1 MASQNEIA
9 KLIIKLFVQTDKMND
24 DLNKAKGNI
33 GSFASAVK
41 KLFAGIGVVILTKK
55 LSTMIAETAKMADEM
70 IKTSQRIGVAVETLS
85 SLKYAADLS
94 GVAFGQL
101 TTGLRLFASNMYDA
115 SQGIGEGKR
124 AFDALGLTANKLS
137 NPDGTLRN
145 LKNVMFE
152 VADEFANMEDGAKKT
167 ALAQDM
173 FGRSGAAMIPLL
185 NKGSKGIQD
194 MAAEAEAFGV
204 IIDTKTGQAAER
216 FNDNLTRLTA
226 LSAGLK
232 LSLLKELLPALENV
246 TNAMVDQ
253 AKESGALKTSLV
265 EGVGFGLKTVA
276 TAAIIT
282 FNHLNS
288 VAEVMATILATM
300 IKVRSTALITH
311 TNLNSVA
318 EVMATILATM
328 IKVRN
333 WDFAGAFKIL
343 SDGMEE
349 LKKAAKETGAFKI
362 LSDGMEELKKAAKET
377 DELIESIWG
386 EIDEANIR
394 AINSTENLENKIDDL
409 TEGAIEKLGSKI
421 RELQRQYIGLVNP
434 TQAARLAL
442 EEFVEQTTKGA
453 KDTEVLQKNISEL
466 RQEFEKY
473 AAAQREVNI
482 KQAEMAEEMAATNR
496 QVEISLA
503 ELEVKYKN
511 GLIGATDYFATKRK
525 LAEESALAE
534 ISALEAE
541 RNALADYTEK
551 RGDFDL
557 AKAYALD
564 TQIRDKKA
572 AFQKKNI
579 ELTQEESVA
588 TKELSNSL
596 EKLLNRSETAN
607 ESRYDKELNETAE
620 HYDKMLKK
628 VELFNDK
635 KTILADEAYTKQELI
650 DQLNRQK
657 AIALDEIAV
666 NQKLD
671 IAQKEYTMKADL
683 AGQIGNL
690 ASQAYALSAGKSE
703 AFFYIQQAALVAE
716 ATMNTAAAATNA
728 MKTAPGG
735 AAGAGASIASIWAL
749 GMAQIGIILAQ
760 TIQGPKKMALGGLVT
775 EGSGTKD
782 DVLILAKKDEYIMPS
797 ETSRYYGLDIMNEIR
812 NMSIPKNFMSS
823 AGMGNISN
831 ISKGGD
837 SMYSVNVPVSVE
849 NPALAMS
856 LRAGIERTVI
866 DIMREYAR

>member
-1 MASQNEIA
+1 MASQDEIA
-9 KLIIKLFVQTDKMND
+9 KLIIKLFVQTDRMND

-41 KLFAGIGVVILTKK
+41 KLFAGIGVAILTKK
-55 LSTMIAETAKMADEM
+55 FSSMIAETAKMADEM

-276 TAAIIT
+276 SAAIIT
-282 FNHLNS
+282 FNH
-288 VAEVMATILATM
+288 
-300 IKVRSTALITH
+300 
-311 TNLNSVA
+311 LNSVA

-343 SDGMEE
+343 SGGMEE

-442 EEFVEQTTKGA
+442 EEFIKQTTKGA
-453 KDTEVLQKNISEL
+453 KDTEVLRKNIDEL

-541 RNALADYTEK
+541 RNALADY
-551 RGDFDL
+551 DL
-557 AKAYALD
+557 AKAHALD

-650 DQLNRQK
+650 DQLSRQK

-703 AFFYIQQAALVAE
+703 AFFYIQQAALGAE

-782 DVLILAKKDEYIMPS
+782 DVLILAKKDEYIMPP

>member
-276 TAAIIT
+276 SAAIIT

-300 IKVRSTALITH
+300 IKVRS
-311 TNLNSVA
+311 
-318 EVMATILATM
+318 
-328 IKVRN
+328 

-343 SDGMEE
+343 SGGMEE

-442 EEFVEQTTKGA
+442 EEFIKQTTKGA
-453 KDTEVLQKNISEL
+453 KDTEVLRKNIDEL

-703 AFFYIQQAALVAE
+703 AFFYIQQAALGAE

>member
-41 KLFAGIGVVILTKK
+41 KLFAGIGVAILTKK
-55 LSTMIAETAKMADEM
+55 LSSMIVETAKMADEM

-94 GVAFGQL
+94 GIAFAQL
-101 TTGLRLFASNMYDA
+101 NTGLRLFATNLFDA
-115 SQGIGEGKR
+115 SRGMGEAKI
-124 AFDALGLTANKLS
+124 AFDSLGLTADKLKK
-137 NPDGTLRN
+137 PDGTLRD
-145 LKNVMFE
+145 LKDVMFE
-152 VADEFANMEDGAKKT
+152 IADVFKDMEDGALKT
-167 ALAQDM
+167 ALANDF
-173 FGRSGAAMIPLL
+173 FGRTGAVLIPLL
-185 NKGSKGIQD
+185 NKGRNGFQEL
-194 MAAEAEAFGV
+194 AAEAEAYGI

-216 FNDNLTRLTA
+216 FNDNLKRLSS
-226 LSAGLK
+226 LLNGLK

-282 FNHLNS
+282 YAHLNS

-300 IKVRSTALITH
+300 IKAGS
-311 TNLNSVA
+311 
-318 EVMATILATM
+318 
-328 IKVRN
+328 
-333 WDFAGAFKIL
+333 WDFAGAFEIL
-343 SDGMEE
+343 SGGMEE
-349 LKKAAKETGAFKI
+349 LKKAAKET
-362 LSDGMEELKKAAKET
+362 S
-377 DELIESIWG
+377 ELIKSIWG

-394 AINSTENLENKIDDL
+394 AINSTKNLEDKIDDL

-541 RNALADYTEK
+541 RNALADYAAK
-551 RGDFDL
+551 GADFDL

-607 ESRYDKELNETAE
+607 ESRYDKELSETAE

-650 DQLNRQK
+650 DQLSRQK

-812 NMSIPKNFMSS
+812 NMSIPRNFMSS